1 MTALRRILDKFKNDE
16 IQSQVDSKIAE
27 LQTEEKASKNQLEKK
42 YLKERISKLH
52 GGIAMIKV
60 GSIIE
65 SELQEKID
73 RVDDAV
79 CAVRSAKEEGVVA
92 GGGVALY
99 NSQRNLNIDN
109 VSRISI
115 VTPMATILNNA
126 NITEIGV
133 SDYPKGYDVKNF
145 KEVNMIDTGIVDAT
159 KAIKHALTNAVSASN
174 TLLMSDH
181 VITNKRNNG

>member
-1 MTALRRILDKFKNDE
+1 M
-16 IQSQVDSKIAE
+16 V
-27 LQTEEKASKNQLEKK
+27 
-42 YLKERISKLH
+42 
-52 GGIAMIKV
+52 KV

-92 GGGVALY
+92 GGGVALFSASSILIC
-99 NSQRNLNIDN
+99 NSDIASLSLVAPLNK
-109 VSRISI
+109 
-115 VTPMATILNNA
+115 ILLNA
-126 NITEIGV
+126 SVKSDAKIGK
-133 SDYPKGYDVKNF
+133 YPFGYDVKNF
-145 KEVNMIDTGIVDAT
+145 KEVNMIEVGIVDAT
-159 KAIKHALTNAVSASN
+159 KAIKHALTNAISASN